1 MRPTPLDLKRTEI
14 LPGMFMDIIE
24 TPGHT
29 PGSCTLMCG
38 SLLFTG
44 DTMFRHECGRCD
56 LPGGDFDTILKSL
69 RRLHDLEGDYQVLPG
84 HEGLSTLADERVNN
98 PYVRQALR
106 Q

>member
-1 MRPTPLDLKRTEI
+1 MKTWSQD
-14 LPGMFMDIIE
+14 
-24 TPGHT
+24 
-29 PGSCTLMCG
+29 S
-38 SLLFTG
+38 
-44 DTMFRHECGRCD
+44 MFRHECGRCD